1 LKKNII
7 YKNKLSEQALYFG
20 NVYIPLGFEIKSL
33 ELVKDTFDS
42 LTKENS
48 FVPSKE
54 WDKLN
59 TYIIEHF
66 KLKFNYNLVNKKSWG
81 NVYVPNENTGSLVNV
96 DPVDLRNSP
105 DFTLLYGINTLDC
118 HVKIFYDDNRR
129 KGRSWDIELE
139 QNKFIMFP
147 STCLY
152 NISNKQKNNLNFV
165 QTITYEYN

>member
-1 LKKNII
+1 MKKNTIH
-7 YKNKLSEQALYFG
+7 KNILSEQALYFG
-20 NVYIPLGFEIKSL
+20 NVHMPLGFEINSL
-33 ELVKDTFDS
+33 EFAKTIFDS
-42 LTKENS
+42 LNKETS
-48 FVPSKE
+48 FIFSKE

-59 TYIIEHF
+59 TYLIEHF
-66 KLKFNYNLVNKKSWG
+66 RLKFNLSLVNKKTWG
-81 NVYVPNENTGSLVNV
+81 NVYVPNENTGSLIDV

-118 HVKIFYDDNRR
+118 HVRVFYDDNRR

-152 NISNKQKNNLNFV
+152 NIVNKQKSNLNFI
-165 QTITYEYN
+165 QTITYEYK